1 MKLHPPNIARRLLH
15 WFCREDRLEE
25 VEGDLVELFE
35 KRSAH
40 NMPRAK
46 WRFIWDVIK
55 SIRRTN
61 LKKIN
66 FLTQQTFM
74 LRSYVKSGR
83 RNLIKDLNYSL
94 LNLFGLSLGLAVF
107 VIMIMIVNHEHSF
120 DQFHTKGERIFEV
133 IQEFQNTEGADPEIY
148 TSLKLAATIREE
160 MTIIENAVTVHG
172 AASTWMDVAG
182 KRFFEEDGIVAGPEF
197 FEIFDY
203 KLNHGDPQQVLR
215 SNNSIILDK
224 NLAHKLFGHEN
235 PIGEVIELQR
245 YGNFTVTGILEPLP
259 ANSFMQFNFIIT
271 QDYDVFLTQVAPWF
285 PDWFK
290 SWEGDPAT
298 TFVLLHDAEAAGD
311 FTAQLEPILQR
322 HLGKDGLAN
331 PHYLINLL
339 DLHFGS
345 HGIDGRVNEF
355 IKGDRKQIRLFVIVA
370 FLILAMASF
379 NYINI
384 TTARSVNRFKEVGV
398 RKAMG
403 ALKGQIKWQF
413 LTESFL
419 QVGASFLLSIG
430 WVYLLLPYF
439 ISISGINLSL
449 TVEGTLILLPFIM
462 ITLVVVSLLAGF
474 YPALFLSKFSPV
486 KVLKKSTVSAKG
498 NSVLRNSLVVVQYG
512 LVIIMLTSLLIV
524 QRQYRYLNDNDL
536 GFNTDQLVVVEINGG
551 GVRNNYLNLKHELLT
566 NPKITNVTGLTRMI
580 SGYRSST
587 GVNAVDQSNPE
598 QKYAMRFYGMDKD
611 GLQTLNFNLL
621 KGEDFNG
628 TKSSDSTSI
637 FLNETAA
644 ALYGGEKIIG
654 EWITLTSE
662 EEDTQFEA
670 RVIGII
676 KDFHYRS
683 LHDVI
688 GPVVIGYYLN
698 PFEGLDDIVIRIA
711 KDDIPETLSFIESVH
726 NKFDENGV
734 ITMEFMDD
742 MVQRSYEKEM
752 LFRNV
757 FFGASII
764 SLVIALL
771 GIVGLISF
779 NVVARTKEFGIR
791 KVLGANYL
799 QLISLQGKA
808 FVRFMLMAIV
818 IAIPV
823 TWWLASSWLIDYAY
837 RIDLTA
843 RPFLI
848 AFSIVLASTMISLW
862 LIVHKSVRKN
872 PVDAIRYE

>member
-1 MKLHPPNIARRLLH
+1 MKIHPPNIARRLLH
-15 WFCREDRLEE
+15 WFCHEDRLEE

-35 KRSAH
+35 KRSVH
-40 NMPRAK
+40 NKPLAK
-46 WRFIWDVIK
+46 WLFTWDVIK
-55 SIRRTN
+55 SIRRIN
-61 LKKIN
+61 LKRVG
-66 FLTQQTFM
+66 FLNQQTFM
-74 LRSYVKSGR
+74 LRSYIKSGR

-94 LNLFGLSLGLAVF
+94 LNLMGLSLGLGVF
-107 VIMIMIVNHEHSF
+107 IIMIMIVNHEYSF
-120 DQFHTKGERIFEV
+120 DHFHKKGERIFEV

-148 TSLKLAATIREE
+148 TSLKLATTIREE
-160 MTIIENAVTVHG
+160 MTMVENAVAVHG
-172 AASTWMDVAG
+172 AASTWMDVDG
-182 KRFFEEDGIVAGPEF
+182 KRFFEEEGIVAGPEF

-203 KLNHGDPQQVLR
+203 ELKYGEPQHVLMN
-215 SNNSIILDK
+215 NNSIVLDK

-245 YGNFTVTGILEPLP
+245 YGYFTVTGILEPLP
-259 ANSFMQFNFIIT
+259 ANSFMQFNYIIT
-271 QDYDVFLTQVAPWF
+271 QDYEVFFTQVAPWF
-285 PDWFK
+285 PDWFM
-290 SWEGDPAT
+290 SWKGDPAT
-298 TFVLLHDAEAAGD
+298 TFVLLHDAEDAVD
-311 FTAQLEPILQR
+311 FTARLEPILQR
-322 HLGKDGLAN
+322 HLGNDGLIN
-331 PHYLINLL
+331 PHYLINLF

-345 HGIDGRVNEF
+345 QGIDGRVNEF
-355 IKGDRKQIRLFVIVA
+355 IKGDSRQIRLFVIVA
-370 FLILAMASF
+370 FLILAMACF

-384 TTARSVNRFKEVGV
+384 TTSRSVNRFKEVGV

-439 ISISGINLSL
+439 ISISGIKLSL
-449 TVEGTLILLPFIM
+449 TLEGTLILLPFIM

-486 KVLKKSTVSAKG
+486 QVLKKSTVSAKG
-498 NSVLRNSLVVVQYG
+498 NSVLRNGLVVIQYG

-536 GFNTDQLVVVEINGG
+536 GFNTEQLVVVEINGG
-551 GVRNNYLNLKHELLT
+551 GVRKNYLNLKNELLT

-621 KGEDFNG
+621 KGKNFSG
-628 TKSSDSTSI
+628 AKSKDSTSI

-654 EWITLTSE
+654 EWITLTSDE
-662 EEDTQFEA
+662 ENTQFDA
-670 RVIGII
+670 QVIGII

-711 KDDIPETLSFIESVH
+711 HNDIPETLSFIESVH

-799 QLISLQGKA
+799 HLLSLQGKA
-808 FVRFMLMAIV
+808 FVRFMLVAIT

-823 TWWLASSWLIDYAY
+823 TWWLASRWLIDFAY
-837 RIDLTA
+837 RIDLTLT
-843 RPFLI
+843 PFLI
-848 AFSIVLASTMISLW
+848 AFIIVLASSMISLW

-872 PVDAIRYE
+872 PVESIRYE